1 MNPRP
6 QSANRAKCFSGKI
19 PLIRFLPLN
28 AWNETGCP
36 TKFEK
41 KKTIPSFFHD
51 ITSHHATNLLK
62 KKTKTFPKKTPKNTT
77 PPFFFGKNA
86 SGAPRV
92 GTAPWFFHVVGPT
105 TRRTDGAAAAAH
117 DGGGRGLGRL
127 GGATRNLGNLG
138 VLLN

>member
-77 PPFFFGKNA
+77 PPFFLEKMLPGRLEL
-86 SGAPRV
+86 APRR
-92 GTAPWFFHVVGPT
+92 GFSTWWDPPPAELTERLRLRT
-105 TRRTDGAAAAAH
+105 TAAA
-117 DGGGRGLGRL
+117 
-127 GGATRNLGNLG
+127 GA
-138 VLLN
+138 